1 MNETHLIH
9 YSNRSANM
17 KMLLA
22 RMTKIL
28 LLLMTLPATLLAVHY
43 TYDAN
48 DQLVAV
54 TYAPNQQVVYEYD
67 AAGNLITVRVQSV
80 AKPVITQQPQSL
92 SAAANSTVQLS
103 VIATSHDLISYQW
116 RLNGQPIAGAKASVL
131 SLTNIQPVQAG
142 VYDVVVGNS
151 GGEVTSE
158 TALLSV
164 ASAGNDFVA
173 WANGQSLPANAS
185 GPMDDP
191 DQDGVPNVLE
201 YALATNPLQADRS
214 QAMPQSSLV
223 KIAGEVYLAF
233 TYRQPKP
240 APMDLRYEVTASPT
254 VFPWSASSSVV
265 PVGSPVDKGD
275 HLEFTV
281 RAAQPVTAGAWGF
294 LRLNLEQK

>member
-1 MNETHLIH
+1 
-9 YSNRSANM
+9 M
-17 KMLLA
+17 KTLLA
-22 RMTKIL
+22 LMIKIIL
-28 LLLMTLPATLLAVHY
+28 LSLALPATLLAVHY

-67 AAGNLITVRVQSV
+67 DAGNLITVRVQSV
-80 AKPVITQQPQSL
+80 AKPVIAQQPQSL

-103 VIATSHDLISYQW
+103 VIATSQDLISYQW
-116 RLNGQPIAGAKASVL
+116 RFNGQAIANANASVL
-131 SLTNIQPVQAG
+131 SLTNVQSAQAG
-142 VYDVVVGNS
+142 TYDVVVGNL
-151 GGEVTSE
+151 GGEVISE
-158 TALLSV
+158 PALVSV
-164 ASAGNDFVA
+164 GSAGNDFVA
-173 WANGQSLPANAS
+173 WVNGQSLPANAN

-191 DQDGVPNVLE
+191 DHDGVPNILE

-214 QAMPQSSLV
+214 QAMPQTSLV
-223 KIAGEVYLAF
+223 NVDGEVYLAF

-240 APMDLRYEVTASPT
+240 APADLTYHVTASPT
-254 VFPWSASSSVV
+254 VFPWSASSTVI